1 MKKSLL
7 ALLLSMGTGFAFGQL
22 VNDGATIT
30 IQSGATLFVES
41 NVTNMG
47 TGSITVQN
55 GGTLEVQGNLTNS
68 ATGTLS
74 TVGTGKVKFS
84 GTAASSLTSA
94 GDPIGNLEI
103 AKTGAGV
110 VNLSDPASVTTNLN
124 FVSNNLN
131 IGAND
136 LTLATAAT
144 ATGATATSHI
154 ITPLAGKVIKTAL
167 TNFTYPVSFDAATYN
182 PITITQSTTDN
193 IGVRVLQNAYKDGPA
208 ATMSFTNG
216 VVNASWDVTS
226 SGGASVLD
234 LTPQWAASDEL
245 PGFKRPESAVSKYV
259 GPNYDAILANLG
271 AAAGSDPYT
280 RSRTGATAG
289 LYVVG
294 SDEVLTYLA
303 IDAKMNLSSYSATSG
318 LMGDALRSNNLLPL
332 KEPYKTYDPDGNGTP
347 NFIHVGRANTVRD
360 SVLLYSDFD
369 KTGTNDD
376 VVDWVFVQVRN
387 TTAPYGV
394 VATRSALLQ
403 RDGDVVGVDGNPVRI
418 LGVAPGTY
426 KVALRHRN
434 HLGVMTNANKSLSS
448 TATLIDF
455 TNATTPETPLPDLTK
470 LVLVSGTTPEYALR
484 GGDANASGTT
494 NAIDRNS
501 FFLIYN
507 GVTMTL
513 PAQYLTAGTADY
525 NLSRVVNAI
534 DDNNFWL
541 PNSGITQG
549 FNNN

>member
-30 IQSGATLFVES
+30 IQTGATLFVES
-41 NVTNMG
+41 NVTNVG
-47 TGSITVQN
+47 TGSITVQT

-68 ATGTLS
+68 ATGTLA

-103 AKTGAGV
+103 AKTGAGI
-110 VNLSDPASVTTNLN
+110 VNLADAASVTTNLN
-124 FVSNNLN
+124 FVSNHLSL
-131 IGAND
+131 GAND

-154 ITPLAGKVIKTAL
+154 LTPGTGKVVKTAL
-167 TNFTYPVSFDAATYN
+167 TSFTYPVSFDAATYN
-182 PITITQSTTDN
+182 PITIAQTTTDN
-193 IGVRVLQNAYKDGPA
+193 IGVRVLQNAYTDGPA
-208 ATMSFTNG
+208 ATTSFTSG

-234 LTPQWAASDEL
+234 LTPQWAATDEL

-259 GPNYDAILANLG
+259 GPNYDALLANLG
-271 AAAGSDPYT
+271 AAAGADPYT
-280 RSRTGATAG
+280 RTRTGTTSG
-289 LYVVG
+289 LFIVG
-294 SDEVLTYLA
+294 SDEVLSYLA
-303 IDAKMNLSSYSATSG
+303 IDAKMNLSPYSAATG
-318 LMGDALRSNNLLPL
+318 LMGDALRVNNLLPL
-332 KEPYKTYDPDGNGTP
+332 KEPYKTYDPDGNAVP
-347 NFIHVGRANTVRD
+347 NFTHVGRAATVRD
-360 SVLLYSDFD
+360 SVLLYSEFD
-369 KTGTNDD
+369 KAGTNDD

-387 TTAPYGV
+387 IASPYTV

-418 LGVAPGTY
+418 LGLAPGTY

-434 HLGVMTNANKSLSS
+434 HLGVMTNADKALSP
-448 TATLIDF
+448 TATVINF
-455 TNATTPETPLPDLTK
+455 TDATTPETPLGGLTK
-470 LVLVSGTTPEYALR
+470 MVLVSGTTPEYALR

-494 NAIDRNS
+494 NAIDRNN

-507 GVTMTL
+507 GITMTL
-513 PAQYLTAGTADY
+513 PAQYFTVGTADY
-525 NLSRVVNAI
+525 NMSRVVNAI

-541 PNSGITQG
+541 PNSGVTQG